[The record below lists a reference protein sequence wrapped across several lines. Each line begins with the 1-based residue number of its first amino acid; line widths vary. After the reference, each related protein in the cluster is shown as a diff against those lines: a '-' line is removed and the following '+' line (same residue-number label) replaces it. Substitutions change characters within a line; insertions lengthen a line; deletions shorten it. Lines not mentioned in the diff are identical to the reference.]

1 VDGSFPA
8 RKPEVSVRELV
19 RRRPLLFLGVAI
31 VLGVACIVWVVRVI
45 GRGLPPRTVVMTTGP
60 EGSAYREFG
69 EKYRAALAR
78 DGIDLKLEPSLGSV
92 ENLARLKDPSSGVS
106 VGFVAGGM
114 TTGKE
119 SPGISSLGT
128 ISYDPI
134 WVFCRGLPDQAQFWD
149 LRGKR
154 ISIDPSAGVMPGLLR
169 ATGLEKQL
177 TVVPLSPAAGGEA
190 LLRGEIDCA
199 CMLTV
204 ADDPVVRKLL
214 ADDRVNLMT
223 FRRADAFVALY
234 PFLRKVTIPR
244 GAGDLA
250 RDRPPDDVTLIAP
263 MASLLVRDDLH
274 SAIQYLL
281 LQAAED
287 IHSGPGILRRPGQF
301 PAAEPE
307 DVPLSREARTFYKS
321 GGSFFQR
328 HLPFWLSVL
337 ATQLVLL
344 LVPLAGVFYP
354 LIRVVPEVIRFAIER
369 RVNALYTELRRIED
383 RIGAGDPGEE
393 ISRDL
398 ARLEERIMRTR
409 VPVSGTRQLYALR
422 KDASLVS
429 DRLRAAGAA
438 RVTPKTP

>member
-1 VDGSFPA
+1 M
-8 RKPEVSVRELV
+8 RELV
-19 RRRPLLFLGVAI
+19 RRRPILVLGAAI

-45 GRGLPPRTVVMTTGP
+45 GGGLPPRTVVMTTGP

-78 DGIDLKLEPSLGSV
+78 NGIDLKLEPSLGNV
-92 ENLARLKDPSSGVS
+92 ENLARLEDPSSGVS

-134 WVFCRGLPDQAQFWD
+134 WVFCRGLSDQAQFWD

-204 ADDPVVRKLL
+204 ADDPVIRKLL

-234 PFLRKVTIPR
+234 PFLRKVAIPR

-287 IHSGPGILRRPGQF
+287 IHSGPGILRKPGQF

-354 LIRVVPEVIRFAIER
+354 LMRVVPEVVRFAIER
-369 RVNALYTELRRIED
+369 RVNALYAELRRIED

-398 ARLEERIMRTR
+398 AQLEERIMRTR

-422 KDASLVS
+422 KDASLVR

-438 RVTPKTP
+438 GVTPKTP